1 MELRHLRSFLATA
14 EEGSVTRAA
23 ARLYI
28 AQPALSRQ
36 LQELERHVGAALFTR
51 HARGIALTEA
61 GSRLLAEARAIV
73 ARADRLVERSA
84 GAADDDTDTLTVG
97 LLDEG
102 AAELT
107 APIFAAVR
115 AAHPQARLVARS
127 VAWGP
132 HVDEMRTGA
141 LDAVIGPAFSVPTD
155 EFDIIPLFSDGRLA
169 VLSATHRLAGA
180 EQVPLDELLELSPLE
195 VSGIPQAVL
204 DHFLLTELRGG
215 NGPLEDLAQPFL
227 MTDGLATIAAG
238 STFLTVTTAT
248 QRFYRHPGVV
258 FRPLPDAP
266 ATQTVIAIRRSPS
279 AGSPLLRSLVTL
291 APVIARSLIELVP
304 GASVPSD
311 EGAPLPVQRQAGTA
325 G

>member
-1 MELRHLRSFLATA
+1 VELRHLRSFLATA

-36 LQELERHVGAALFTR
+36 LQELERHIGAALFIR
-51 HARGIALTEA
+51 HARGISLTEA
-61 GSRLLAEARAIV
+61 GSRLLAEARSIV
-73 ARADRLVERSA
+73 ARADRLVEVSA
-84 GAADDDTDTLTVG
+84 RAADDDADTVTVG

-115 AAHPQARLVARS
+115 AAHPQARIVART

-132 HVDEMRTGA
+132 HVEELRTGG
-141 LDAVIGPAFSVPTD
+141 LDALIGPAFSVPTD
-155 EFDIIPLFSDGRLA
+155 EFDITPLFSDGRLA
-169 VLSATHRLAGA
+169 VLSATHRLARA
-180 EQVPLDELLELSPLE
+180 EQVRLDELLELSPLH

-215 NGPLEDLAQPFL
+215 NGPREDLAQPFL

-258 FRPLPDAP
+258 FRPVLDAP
-266 ATQTVIAIRRSPS
+266 ATQTVIGTRRSPTGRP
-279 AGSPLLRSLVTL
+279 ALLRSLVSL
-291 APVIARSLIELVP
+291 APAVARSLIALVP
-304 GASVPSD
+304 GAEPPSGPAEAPPRQREP
-311 EGAPLPVQRQAGTA
+311 EGHA
-325 G
+325 